1 MILVL
6 EDERGCRAVLAVPDR
21 ATAGQLACKFRALH
35 DPGPNPQQY
44 NTPVQDAWL
53 RRVREREQRLL
64 AEYGGAKVPNGP
76 DVYLAE
82 FAFAEWLIRQHGAQR
97 LTTTTVFT
105 WELDP

>member
-6 EDERGCRAVLAVPDR
+6 EDENGCRAVLLVAR
-21 ATAGQLACKFRALH
+21 GGTAGQLAARFKALY
-35 DPGPNPQQY
+35 DPGPNPKQY

-53 RRVREREQRLL
+53 AKVQERERLL
-64 AEYGGAKVPNGP
+64 LEAYGGAKGTHGQDIYV
-76 DVYLAE
+76 AE
-82 FAFAEWLIRQHGAQR
+82 VAFAEWLIRQHGAQR